1 MKQNGKSSTKNNSR
15 HLLLANLIERANFGS
30 ENTTSAFN
38 NNPRLVK
45 LKKKPRELFFW
56 LTSLRCEGITMYMR
70 EPSHLT
76 S

>member
-15 HLLLANLIERANFGS
+15 HLLLANLIERDNFGS

-45 LKKKPRELFFW
+45 LKKK
-56 LTSLRCEGITMYMR
+56 TS
-70 EPSHLT
+70 
-76 S
+76 